1 MGAGFI
7 GSHENRAR
15 AKVTLIKYV
24 IGRTG
29 KFRYP
34 ERYSCSVTPRTT
46 TDSLSHARF
55 PQTDESTNEAIG
67 DWHYWVSQDYLS

>member
-15 AKVTLIKYV
+15 AEVTLIKYV

-29 KFRYP
+29 KLRYP
-34 ERYSCSVTPRTT
+34 DRYSCSVTPRTT
-46 TDSLSHARF
+46 ADGLSYARF
-55 PQTDESTNEAIG
+55 HESTNEAIG
-67 DWHYWVSQDYLS
+67 DWHYWVSQGYLS